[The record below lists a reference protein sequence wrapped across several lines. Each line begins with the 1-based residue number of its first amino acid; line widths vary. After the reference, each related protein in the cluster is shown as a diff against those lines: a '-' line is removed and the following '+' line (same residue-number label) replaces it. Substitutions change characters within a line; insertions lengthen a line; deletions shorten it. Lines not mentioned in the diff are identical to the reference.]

1 MAYFKYKTERL
12 SCIMFPTTL
21 TLKCHQPCQFLFFIQ
36 IKLISFFYWSE
47 KELLEL
53 NKASQYYNEF
63 KQNRL
68 YIPQS
73 RYKNLHNCKLTGFPL
88 TLYILISLYKFSIL
102 FSIHFLGCWQGD
114 FAQQSRACVLVD
126 HFLYSHDLN
135 VWFRADIIRGN

>member
-1 MAYFKYKTERL
+1 
-12 SCIMFPTTL
+12 MFPTTL
-21 TLKCHQPCQFLFFIQ
+21 TLSATNPVNFFFIQ
-36 IKLISFFYWSE
+36 INILLLWSE

-73 RYKNLHNCKLTGFPL
+73 GYKNLHDCKIPGFPL
-88 TLYILISLYKFSIL
+88 TLYNLTSLYIISIL
-102 FSIHFLGCWQGD
+102 FSINFLGCWQGD
-114 FAQQSRACVLVD
+114 FAQQSRAPVLVD

-135 VWFRADIIRGN
+135 VWFRADIERRN